1 VTAQVPTVVK
11 VQEHPN
17 MIEEDDTV
25 VRKCRKD
32 AINNATR
39 IMATATTPLLGIT
52 STMPLLENEK
62 GGEKS
67 IKGFME
73 IYKIPLG
80 ILALVVILILVYLIY
95 SFVASRNSQ

>member
-1 VTAQVPTVVK
+1 
-11 VQEHPN
+11 
-17 MIEEDDTV
+17 
-25 VRKCRKD
+25 
-32 AINNATR
+32 
-39 IMATATTPLLGIT
+39 
-52 STMPLLENEK
+52 MPLLENEK
-62 GGEKS
+62 EGEKS